1 MTHPATTRVVV
12 DTARAETAVREFL
25 TAFGYNVEGSDALHD
40 TPARVVRAWKEL
52 LAGRDADIPTLLS
65 RRFNTDGFDEV
76 VSLRNIAFYS
86 MCEHHLLPFHGV
98 AHVAYIPRADGCVVG
113 LSKLARLV
121 EAHARRLQL
130 QERMTADIAR
140 DLEKE
145 LGAMGVA
152 VIVDASHLCMC
163 ARGVQKPG
171 AHMRTSTMLG
181 VFRDKPEARAEVLT
195 LLGNG

>member
-12 DTARAETAVREFL
+12 DTARAENAITEFL
-25 TAFGYNVEGSDALHD
+25 RAFGFEVAGNEALKD
-40 TPARVVRAWKEL
+40 TPGRVVRAWREL
-52 LAGRDADIPTLLS
+52 LAGRDADVDAILT
-65 RRFNTDGFDEV
+65 RQFNSDGFDEV
-76 VSLRNIAFYS
+76 VLLNNISFYS

-98 AHVAYIPRADGCVVG
+98 AHVAYIPNEAGYVVG

-130 QERMTADIAR
+130 QERMTADIAK
-140 DLEKE
+140 DLERV
-145 LGAMGVA
+145 LQARGVA
-152 VIVDASHLCMC
+152 VVVDAVHLCMC

-181 VFRDKPEARAEVLT
+181 AFRTKPEARAEVLA
-195 LLGNG
+195 LLGK